1 MIIYRVAVALL
12 ALIPIAAAQAPSA
25 LRDEIIADARAQ
37 PPAGLVFD
45 RTTASVRTGGGT
57 RTNVSKVERWDGKT
71 WTLISQDGKSPSA
84 SQRRSA
90 EKLAD
95 AVPVPGYHRLA
106 VLLANA
112 SSSKID
118 AEGRTV
124 LQIPALPA
132 NSVLTDT
139 GDISG
144 HLKAEAV
151 IDNRG
156 GKPFVESVHVSA
168 RESFMLNSLIKV
180 KAFDLVSS
188 YQRDGNGRPRLASQT
203 ADSHGSVFGIPGGE
217 SSQVTFTYR

>member
-1 MIIYRVAVALL
+1 MLG
-12 ALIPIAAAQAPSA
+12 AAQPTVP
-25 LRDEIIADARAQ
+25 LRDEIIADARTQ
-37 PPAGLVFD
+37 PPAGLAFD
-45 RTTASVRTGGGT
+45 RTTALVRKGGGT
-57 RTNVSKVERWDGKT
+57 VSNVSMVERWDGKS
-71 WTLISQDGKSPSA
+71 WSLISQNGKVPTA

-90 EKLAD
+90 EKTAG
-95 AVPVPGYHRLA
+95 AAPVPGYHRLA

-124 LQIPALPA
+124 LQIPVLPA
-132 NSVLTDT
+132 NSIRTDT
-139 GDISG
+139 NDISS

-151 IDNRG
+151 IGKQG

-168 RESFMLNSLIKV
+168 RESFMLNALIKV

-188 YQRDGNGRPRLASQT
+188 YQLDSKGRPRLASQT
-203 ADSHGSVFGIPGGE
+203 ADSRGSVFGIPGGE